1 MVYSIDPQNSDV
13 INPDGPH
20 VIPYGKGDLN
30 NKEPHH
36 QWYRPEIAKPTDQFR
51 NSNPKPT
58 AQVTCSYDTK
68 PPASSGST
76 TPSKSRYFKFG
87 MDLTYYVGK
96 WKECGISL

>member
-20 VIPYGKGDLN
+20 VIPYGEEDLDV
-30 NKEPHH
+30 KEPHH
-36 QWYRPEIAKPTDQFR
+36 RWYRPEISKPTDQSSD
-51 NSNPKPT
+51 SNTKPT
-58 AQVTCSYDTK
+58 AQVTWSDDTK

-87 MDLTYYVGK
+87 MDLTYCVG
-96 WKECGISL
+96 